1 MLARTEPESL
11 GLSTG
16 RLARIGGWMD
26 GYVDSGKLPGCLTA
40 VMRRGELVYFECR
53 GMADPDAGR
62 AVARDTVFRIYS
74 MTKPIVTVA
83 AMTLFEEGRFQLDD
97 PVSRFLPEFADT
109 RVWVSGEGAAMKTEP
124 AAEAMK
130 IWHLMSHT
138 SGLVYGGR
146 SEGPVGDAYL
156 KAGINF
162 GKRND
167 GVLADMVRAVATLP
181 LNAEPGAAWE
191 YGVSTDVL
199 GRFVEVVAGQPL
211 DQALKQRVLDPLG
224 MTDTGFQVRPD
235 QLSRLAALYNAR
247 DGGVALE
254 ERPDEDASF
263 VRPVTLFSGGGGLVS
278 TAGDYLRFAEAVRR
292 KGELD
297 GARVLGR
304 RTVELMTMNHLP
316 GGVDLTAMGQST
328 FSETSMDGIGFGL
341 GFSIVLDPATTKSAC
356 SVGEHAWGGVASTA
370 FWIDP
375 VEDIVAVFMTQL
387 IPSSTYPIRR
397 ELRALVYQAL
407 ID

>member
-1 MLARTEPESL
+1 MHARTEPESV
-11 GLSTG
+11 GLSAD

-26 GYVDSGKLPGCLTA
+26 GYVAFGKLPGCLTA

-53 GMADPDAGR
+53 GMADPDSGR
-62 AVARDTVFRIYS
+62 AVAPDTVFRIYS
-74 MTKPIVTVA
+74 MTKPIVTAA
-83 AMTLFEEGRFQLDD
+83 AMTLFEETRFQLDD

-109 RVWVSGEGAAMKTEP
+109 PVWVSGQGDAMKTEP
-124 AAEAMK
+124 AAEPMK

-146 SEGPVGDAYL
+146 SEGPVGDAYQ
-156 KAGINF
+156 KSKINF

-167 GVLADMVRAVATLP
+167 AILADMVRAVAKLP
-181 LNAEPGAAWE
+181 LNAQPGAAWE

-199 GRFVEVVAGQPL
+199 GRLVEVAADRPL
-211 DQALKQRVLDPLG
+211 DQVLKQRIFDPLG

-235 QLSRLAALYNAR
+235 QLSRLAALYSAR
-247 DGGVALE
+247 DGGIKLE
-254 ERPDEDASF
+254 ERPDEDASY
-263 VRPVTLFSGGGGLVS
+263 VRPVTLFSSGGGLVS

-341 GFSIVLDPATTKSAC
+341 GFSIVLDPATAKAAC

-375 VEDIVAVFMTQL
+375 VEDIVAVFMTQVL
-387 IPSSTYPIRR
+387 PSSTYPIRR
-397 ELRALVYQAL
+397 ELRTLVYQSL